1 MTRRLFLTV
10 TMLLLLLNAADV
22 HQVKGFEDHIKLDV
36 KPVAVAYS
44 TKASQISIA
53 NAHYALMTVQYSLL
67 LAGIPYAVLSEE
79 RMRVEDLSKYSC
91 LIFPSA
97 RWLNLSENFIDK
109 LDKWVRSGGALISFG
124 VPVVKRGGFTVYS
137 YEWMNFYSKVFG
149 LLHVSSR
156 TGKLFSVISESHMIT
171 RDFTGEIM
179 LEDKSYDYLVLGSTS
194 NASILLRSNLGDILA
209 AASKY
214 GHGRVV
220 LFTLQASDSLF
231 QKTSLLLRSI
241 QWGVFGEYIPIGL
254 NLACGRVIWMLN
266 VDADWSA
273 EKIATGKALRWLLN
287 ESEKA
292 CFPFSWA
299 LITGNYSGLKKQ
311 IDWLSLKDLFE
322 ASIDAGVEFAS
333 HTVHHPIWVNVTGE
347 EKILFELKQ
356 SYKDIAGNL
365 TEVEGFQVP
374 DGMFPIEYYFLV
386 KKAGYKYLVQT
397 FAYPF
402 LHMMGAQPLEDG
414 SEIFVFWRST
424 KSDFYYFDYS
434 KNSPEAALKTEKE
447 NFNRFYALGHS
458 APYILL
464 WHDYSLIN
472 ETRLKVFLEVLRY
485 EYAERLD
492 VSPMTAGE
500 FIRRFEA
507 WRRIRLKVTYMPKGV
522 DVQVDVSDVP
532 QKYLQYT
539 SCMCLRIDG
548 EQIGYVEFMNR
559 AYPLFSDDYVILPE
573 LSRGVYEF
581 KIRYGKPRIPHVAH
595 VTSCR
600 LLSATIENRNVFMN
614 ISRLWDNRARICGSK
629 DLKIFVNGTEV
640 SLETCG
646 DASIGYVTFKA
657 VEIPKEEIE
666 ASEYLKGFL
675 IGLIVMFLLAVLIL
689 LIKRRY

>member
-1 MTRRLFLTV
+1 MTRRLFLRITV
-10 TMLLLLLNAADV
+10 LLLLLNATGI
-22 HQVKGFEDHIKLDV
+22 HQVKGFEDYIKLDV

-53 NAHYALMTVQYSLL
+53 NAHYALLAVQYGLL
-67 LAGIPYAVLSEE
+67 LAGTPYVVLSDE
-79 RMRVEDLSKYSC
+79 RMRVEDLSRYSC
-91 LIFPSA
+91 LIFPNA
-97 RWLNLSENFIDK
+97 RWINLSGGFIDK
-109 LDKWVRSGGALISFG
+109 LSRWVESGGALISFG
-124 VPVVKRGGFTVYS
+124 IPIVEQEGSAIYS
-137 YEWMNFYSKVFG
+137 HEWMNFYSKVFR
-149 LLHVSSR
+149 LLCISSR
-156 TGKLFSVISESHMIT
+156 TGKSFSVRAESHMIT
-171 RDFTGEIM
+171 RDFAGEM
-179 LEDKSYDYLVLGSTS
+179 ALEDKSYDYLVLGSTS

-209 AASKY
+209 TASKY

-231 QKTSLLLRSI
+231 QKTSLLFRSI
-241 QWGVFGEYIPIGL
+241 QWGVFGEHIPIGL
-254 NLACGRVIWMLN
+254 NLACGRMIWMLN

-273 EKIATGKALRWLLN
+273 EKMATGSALRWLLN

-299 LITGNYSGLKKQ
+299 LITGRYSGLKKH
-311 IDWLSLKDLFE
+311 IDWLSLKNLFE
-322 ASIDAGVEFAS
+322 ASIDAGVEFAG
-333 HTVHHPIWVNVTGE
+333 HTVHHPVWVNVTDE

-374 DGMFPIEYYFLV
+374 DGMFPIEHYFLV

-402 LHMMGAQPLEDG
+402 LRMVGVQPLEDG

-434 KNSPEAALKTEKE
+434 KSSPEVALKTEKE

-522 DVQVDVSDVP
+522 DVQIDVSDAP
-532 QKYLQYT
+532 QKYLRYT

-548 EQIGYVEFMNR
+548 ERIGYVEFMNR

-573 LSRGVYEF
+573 LSSGVYEF
-581 KIRYGKPRIPHVAH
+581 KIRCGEPRIPHVTH
-595 VTSCR
+595 ITSCR
-600 LLSATIENRNVFMN
+600 LLSATIEDGDVFIN
-614 ISRLWDNRARICGSK
+614 ISRLWDNRARICGSR
-629 DLKIFVNGTEV
+629 DLKIFVNGTRV

-646 DASIGYVTFKA
+646 DTSIGYVTFKT
-657 VEIPKEEIE
+657 VEVPKERVKT
-666 ASEYLKGFL
+666 SEYLKGFL
-675 IGLIVMFLLAVLIL
+675 TGLMIIFLLAVLIL
-689 LIKRRY
+689 LIRRRY